1 MAAEEHVGAPLVE
14 KGSIRQAATFAGKR
28 HFVPLLKGKREAIS
42 KMMFEKLVYAIDA
55 GTRDQ
60 TKLSMTYTR
69 GRPLASFT

>member
-1 MAAEEHVGAPLVE
+1 
-14 KGSIRQAATFAGKR
+14 
-28 HFVPLLKGKREAIS
+28 
-42 KMMFEKLVYAIDA
+42 MMFEKLVYAIDA